1 MAKQQNAFLPL
12 SIISNLLF
20 RNPSIIREC
29 WDSVANRDQH
39 SDLAAFGT
47 MATFY
52 IFVLSA
58 ISVYKSTVSISLMR
72 GAASL
77 SWLHNPIIICLSPG
91 SSKIFL
97 LSPAQSWS
105 DRRLRFQRLL
115 QSAIF
120 SPAPRPPPPDIL
132 TSAANRLIGE
142 VVQSRRRPL
151 LGPSPDWKRLLALSH
166 LRHY

>member
-1 MAKQQNAFLPL
+1 
-12 SIISNLLF
+12 
-20 RNPSIIREC
+20 
-29 WDSVANRDQH
+29 
-39 SDLAAFGT
+39 

-58 ISVYKSTVSISLMR
+58 ISVYKSTVSISLVR

-132 TSAANRLIGE
+132 TAIMISDIKC
-142 VVQSRRRPL
+142 RRGRGGCRDPGKKFLVCDKAHIDPHL
-151 LGPSPDWKRLLALSH
+151 LGTPACCRGTQCGNSKNCSNLHNLIVCVVNITFKCLSTECDTNKE
-166 LRHY
+166 